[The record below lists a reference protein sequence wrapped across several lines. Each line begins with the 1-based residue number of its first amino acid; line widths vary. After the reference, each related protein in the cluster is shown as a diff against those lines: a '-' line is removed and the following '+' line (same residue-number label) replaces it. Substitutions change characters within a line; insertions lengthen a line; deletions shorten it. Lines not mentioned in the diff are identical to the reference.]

1 MNSHEPDAR
10 DPVDKLIGRALK
22 GWVSGYP
29 APAPVVRQRL
39 IDGAAQARRKSD
51 STDWVRSALGFIQS
65 VISPRPVFDPEYR
78 ASSAESLSYSNI
90 RMMHV
95 SVLHVNTLRLGM
107 FSMFV

>member
-1 MNSHEPDAR
+1 MNSHEPDGR
-10 DPVDKLIGRALK
+10 DPVDLMIGRALK
-22 GWVSGYP
+22 GWVSSYP
-29 APAPVVRQRL
+29 APAAAARQRL
-39 IDGAAQARRKSD
+39 IDEASHTRRKAISAG
-51 STDWVRSALGFIQS
+51 WMHSALGFMQA

-78 ASSAESLSYSNI
+78 AGNAESLSYSNI